1 MRRALTT
8 IAAVV
13 CLLALAAGCGLGPRL
28 RLAPT
33 EAQKQT
39 RDLAV
44 RIAAAVDRHGLPPGT
59 PAGRTL
65 ARSTAEAAAEA
76 GPPAQAIPLDMLIP
90 SATAASWD
98 VTRRQA
104 EGLRTKGHVLLRC
117 LAKQV
122 ERIGQLAGWLQAAER
137 PVPAGLVAERLRGLA
152 GEAESAVA
160 LAVSIPV
167 PEDPQLSAAE
177 QAAAESMARQMEAI
191 ASAAAAEAAR
201 RPTVMDVAGD
211 VLDEADW
218 WSGQLSPLLIGLIPG
233 AAGVALAIKKAR
245 DVAQARRERD
255 GTARSAEAI
264 VMQNQAIMDGPVG
277 KAEVIIGGRSSKLSE
292 LMLAQYSGQDAA
304 TRALVDQAKAQT
316 EGRARPV
323 Q

>member
-13 CLLALAAGCGLGPRL
+13 LLLGLAAGCGLGPRL

-33 EAQKQT
+33 EAQRQT

-59 PAGRTL
+59 PAGRAL

-76 GPPAQAIPLDMLIP
+76 GPPAQAIPLDTLIP
-90 SATAASWD
+90 PATAASWD
-98 VTRRQA
+98 ITRRQA
-104 EGLRTKGHVLLRC
+104 EGLRTKGHLLLRS
-117 LAKQV
+117 LTKQV
-122 ERIGQLAGWLQAAER
+122 ERIGQLAGWLQASER
-137 PVPAGLVAERLRGLA
+137 PVPAGLMAEKLRGLA
-152 GEAESAVA
+152 GDAESAVA
-160 LAVSIPV
+160 VAVSIPV

-191 ASAAAAEAAR
+191 ASAAAAQAAR
-201 RPTVMDVAGD
+201 RPTVLDVAED
-211 VLDEADW
+211 VLGEADW
-218 WSGQLSPLLIGLIPG
+218 WSDQLGPLLLGIFPG
-233 AAGVALAIKKAR
+233 AAAVAIAIKKAR
-245 DVAQARRERD
+245 DLARARRERD
-255 GTARSAEAI
+255 GTIRSAETI

-277 KAEVIIGGRSSKLSE
+277 KTKLIVAGQSVKLSD

-304 TRALVDQAKAQT
+304 TRALVDRAKADLPA
-316 EGRARPV
+316 GR
-323 Q
+323 QE